1 MIQLS
6 EFRNKELAFLNAER
20 INPKRGYQIVDSKN
34 YVELQKILGIQN
46 KEYNSY
52 VTIATYKEVPRFSL
66 NPKIHWPEFKEWIK
80 IRDQTITSLDF
91 ILDFDSEPTIKGL
104 KKAWKDVIMAKYV
117 LKILLGDQANYLKI
131 WFSGNK
137 GFHIL
142 GKTKITTNAQD
153 NINQQLII
161 AQQVKHLCPTLDMTI
176 YDTARLRK
184 LLGSYVYSKTF
195 GRTRVIPV
203 QDEQEFKELIK
214 ALEHKNE
221 QWFQSKELIRINYIN
236 MMGENK

>member
-1 MIQLS
+1 
-6 EFRNKELAFLNAER
+6 
-20 INPKRGYQIVDSKN
+20 
-34 YVELQKILGIQN
+34 
-46 KEYNSY
+46 
-52 VTIATYKEVPRFSL
+52 
-66 NPKIHWPEFKEWIK
+66 
-80 IRDQTITSLDF
+80 
-91 ILDFDSEPTIKGL
+91 
-104 KKAWKDVIMAKYV
+104 MAKYV

>member
-20 INPKRGYQIVDSKN
+20 INPKRGYQIINSKN

-52 VTIATYKEVPRFSL
+52 VTIATYKKIPRFSL
-66 NPKIHWPEFKEWIK
+66 NPKIHWPEFKEWTK
-80 IRDQTITSLDF
+80 TKDQTITSMDF

-104 KKAWKDVIMAKYV
+104 KKAWGDVVRAQYV
-117 LKILLGDQANYLKI
+117 LNLLLGDQAKYLKI

-142 GKTKITTNAQD
+142 GKTKVTTNAQD

-195 GRTRVIPV
+195 GKTRVIPISN
-203 QDEQEFKELIK
+203 EQEFKELLI
-214 ALEHKNE
+214 ALKTKDE

-236 MMGENK
+236 MIGENK